1 MSTSRGLLSQLPS
14 RDLSAGSL
22 GSKENKGRYRCKET
36 FHAVK
41 SLAVAWFSGYLMTT
55 LKNVQLTLVSQVVN
69 VVGFSIIA
77 VTLF

>member
-1 MSTSRGLLSQLPS
+1 M
-14 RDLSAGSL
+14 
-22 GSKENKGRYRCKET
+22 
-36 FHAVK
+36 K

-69 VVGFSIIA
+69 VVGFSIMA